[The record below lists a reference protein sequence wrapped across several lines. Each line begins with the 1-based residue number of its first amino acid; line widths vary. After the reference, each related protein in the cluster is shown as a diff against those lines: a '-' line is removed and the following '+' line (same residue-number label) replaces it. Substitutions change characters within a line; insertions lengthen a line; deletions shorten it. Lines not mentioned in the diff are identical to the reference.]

1 MRRYIRAMESY
12 CAGALKHVQD
22 HATDKV
28 LSEQEM
34 VDTRRMSIGVFPMY
48 PLIEFAYDL
57 RLPDEVFED
66 PTVRT
71 LEDLGAE
78 FVMM

>member
-1 MRRYIRAMESY
+1 MESY
-12 CAGALKHVQD
+12 CAGVLKHVKD
-22 HATDKV
+22 HASDRV
-28 LSEQEM
+28 LSVQDM

-48 PLIEFAYDL
+48 PLIEFAYGLDM
-57 RLPDEVFED
+57 PDEVLEH
-66 PTVRT
+66 PTVRA